1 MGYSPYP
8 PTKKKQGYNIQ
19 VLTVANMLYSKFAIL
34 ATLAAATA
42 LPTICWNS
50 WWSLADFFQITILI
64 FGFLGPYHHSGVFHV
79 WVPDF
84 FWMGQPDKAILN
96 MYNIFFLKKNLEH
109 STLMDLANLQKS
121 FLGCFQRI
129 IHIRD
134 IVTSCRQAWYPAIL
148 PVELHAATQLNRPQ
162 KRPRSNV
169 LRMAGL
175 VHHLSSFTY
184 RT

>member
-1 MGYSPYP
+1 MSGYR
-8 PTKKKQGYNIQ
+8 I
-19 VLTVANMLYSKFAIL
+19 
-34 ATLAAATA
+34 
-42 LPTICWNS
+42 
-50 WWSLADFFQITILI
+50 
-64 FGFLGPYHHSGVFHV
+64 
-79 WVPDF
+79 F

-96 MYNIFFLKKNLEH
+96 MYNIFFFKKNLEH

-129 IHIRD
+129 IDIRD